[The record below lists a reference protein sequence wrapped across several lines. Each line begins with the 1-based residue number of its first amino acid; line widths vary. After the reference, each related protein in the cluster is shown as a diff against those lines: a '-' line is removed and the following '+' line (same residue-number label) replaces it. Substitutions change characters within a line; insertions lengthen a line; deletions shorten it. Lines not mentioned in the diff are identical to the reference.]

1 MYGMVH
7 RGTCSVVE
15 WAMEEEVGIA
25 VYARPV
31 AEHTLHMMP
40 VLDGMISVVSKC
52 MRLVTAVR
60 AYA

>member
-1 MYGMVH
+1 
-7 RGTCSVVE
+7 
-15 WAMEEEVGIA
+15 MEEEVSIA